1 MATDIANQG
10 SKSVCTFFILMYIQI
25 DKWILQHIGERVVVE
40 DGSVKKG
47 LYQIDENAQVRI
59 IRLQSVRVVM
69 EEDNVIMLYHNY
81 DNPR

>member
-1 MATDIANQG
+1 M
-10 SKSVCTFFILMYIQI
+10 
-25 DKWILQHIGERVVVE
+25 VE

-69 EEDNVIMLYHNY
+69 EEENTIMLYHNY